1 MKELTRWEL
10 INLYIFKY
18 KYQSYL
24 EIGIRNRWDCYEKVI
39 AFHKEGVDPNPMY
52 GCTHEMTSDEYFKQ
66 LDPNKKFDIIFID
79 GLHIKDQVMKD
90 IINSL
95 NHLNDNGVILL
106 HDCLPLKEEHQF
118 PEDNGSIWNGDVWK
132 AVAEL
137 RCTRNDLRIRTINTD
152 YGIGEIKKSFSPL
165 YIPIDTEYLTWN
177 YFEKHKEEMM
187 NIVTPPDLNLL
198 NI

>member
-1 MKELTRWEL
+1 MELTRWEL

-39 AFHKEGVDPNPMY
+39 AFEKEGVDPNPMD
-52 GCTHEMTSDEYFKQ
+52 GCTHVMTSDEYFNQ
-66 LDPNKKFDIIFID
+66 IDPNRKFDIIFID
-79 GLHIKDQVMKD
+79 GLHLKEQVMRD

-106 HDCLPLKEEHQF
+106 HDCLPFKEEHQF
-118 PEDNGSIWNGDVWK
+118 PEDNGRTWNGDVWK
-132 AVAEL
+132 AIAEL
-137 RCTRNDLRIRTINTD
+137 RCTRNDLSIRTINTD
-152 YGIGEIKKSFSPL
+152 YGIGEIKKLVSPI
-165 YIPIDTEYLTWN
+165 YTPIDTEYLTWN
-177 YFEKHKEEMM
+177 YFENHKEEMM
-187 NIVTPPDLNLL
+187 NIVPPPDLNLL